1 MNRYSREYYL
11 SLDKKY
17 RITVDSDMKFSKILK
32 QGNQFIN
39 TYHHPYSKVL
49 ELKYDLKYDNEVN
62 KITQL
67 IPFRLTRSSKYIQGV
82 NSLKL
87 L

>member
-32 QGNQFIN
+32 QGNLFIN